1 MRIIFLDDATE
12 SLTQD
17 HEPVTLKE
25 QSAVLRKT
33 FLIRTDWLFLLPEQ
47 TKLSSFSWLNKQTD
61 LKGHMYT
68 VLLCLHVAD
77 PATCLA
83 SNSVPL
89 YFPQLDYSLMEIINI
104 SDFV

>member
-1 MRIIFLDDATE
+1 
-12 SLTQD
+12 
-17 HEPVTLKE
+17 
-25 QSAVLRKT
+25 
-33 FLIRTDWLFLLPEQ
+33 
-47 TKLSSFSWLNKQTD
+47 
-61 LKGHMYT
+61 MYT

-104 SDFV
+104 SDFVLLPH